1 MGNALITGASGGIGS
16 AVAKA
21 LAEAGHSVQLHY
33 FRNRTGAEATART
46 IVAEG
51 GRAETICFD
60 IRDRQSVE
68 NAINE
73 WSSGGRS
80 IDILVNNAGII
91 RDGLFYWMKPEDW
104 NEVIETNLNGIYNVT
119 RVVLPMMVR
128 QSSGIIVNVSSISA
142 LSGNVGQTN
151 YSAAKAGIIGFTK
164 SLAQEAARQ
173 NIRVN
178 AVAPGLIETEM
189 TREVP
194 GELKKRIPMR
204 RLGTPD
210 EVAGVVVFLCSD
222 AASYVLGETINVN
235 GGFYC
240 Q

>member
-1 MGNALITGASGGIGS
+1 LITGASGGIGN

-21 LAEAGHSVQLHY
+21 LADVGHSVQLHY
-33 FRNRTGAEATART
+33 FRNRDNAEATARE
-46 IVAEG
+46 IIAAG

-80 IDILVNNAGII
+80 IDILVNNAGVI
-91 RDGLFYWMKPEDW
+91 RDGLFYWMKSEDW
-104 NEVIETNLNGIYNVT
+104 NDVIETNLNGVYNVT
-119 RVVLPMMVR
+119 KAVLPMMVR
-128 QSSGIIVNVSSISA
+128 QSAGIIVNISSISA

-189 TREVP
+189 TQEVP
-194 GELKKRIPMR
+194 VELKKRIPMR
-204 RLGTPD
+204 RFGTPA